1 MQLVQHELIPSDA
14 LLLMSQTG
22 NVTATRFSVLI
33 SRMLLQQFSF
43 AAGGV

>member
-22 NVTATRFSVLI
+22 NVTATRFSDLG
-33 SRMLLQQFSF
+33 REFDL
-43 AAGGV
+43 GREY